1 MNFIPFPNLQTDRL
15 LLRQLN
21 KEDANAI
28 FFLRSDATVN
38 KYVKRPQTDTI
49 QDAINFI
56 NKINNGIIEK
66 DWIFWGITLEGS
78 PKVIGTICLWNFSKD
93 RKIAEIGYDLSPD
106 FHKKGLMNEA
116 LKAILKYGHKSLN
129 LEIVEAYT
137 HKNNNASKNL
147 LLNNGFHHIKHRID
161 EDNPDNSIFSLE
173 LF

>member
-15 LLRQLN
+15 LLRQLD

-28 FFLRSDATVN
+28 FFLRSNIIVN
-38 KYVKRPQTDTI
+38 KYVKRPQTKNI

-56 NKINNGIIEK
+56 NKINTGIIEK

-116 LKAILKYGHKSLN
+116 LKAVLNYGHKSLN

-137 HKNNNASKNL
+137 HKKNNASKKL
-147 LLNNGFHHIKHRID
+147 LLNNGFHHIAHRID
-161 EDNPDNSIFSLE
+161 KDNPDNSIFSLE